1 MKETPP
7 VRINITL
14 YGASDETYARLCGNP
29 QGFTQVTRAI
39 RLLKE
44 AGISVKINCSLTP
57 YNADDLEGI
66 FEFCREEQLIIQATS
81 YMFPPLRRDAS
92 RVGQND
98 RFTSVEAAY
107 YSAKIESLL
116 NGEEAF
122 LERMEQKK
130 LEGLSVDSGDDC
142 LDMDNGQNEK
152 TGRQSTEG
160 DGIRCR
166 AGKCSFWVTWDGRFL
181 PCGMLPGENAPNV
194 FETGFD
200 EAWDQAETD
209 EFEMS
214 EDKVRVEETGEG
226 SLRITNLTDE
236 EIPCVRIF
244 YKFYMEEEQTY
255 VGGITYT
262 AKVTGLSAGGS
273 QTVTPSHYSSGNS
286 LVMMVRIYDTAQ

>member
-29 QGFTQVTRAI
+29 QGVTQVTRAI
-39 RLLKE
+39 RLLKG

-57 YNADDLEGI
+57 YNADD
-66 FEFCREEQLIIQATS
+66 
-81 YMFPPLRRDAS
+81 
-92 RVGQND
+92 
-98 RFTSVEAAY
+98 
-107 YSAKIESLL
+107 
-116 NGEEAF
+116 
-122 LERMEQKK
+122 

-200 EAWDQAETD
+200 EAWDQAKTD
-209 EFEMS
+209 AAAI
-214 EDKVRVEETGEG
+214 RLPVECSSCE
-226 SLRITNLTDE
+226 LKDQCRACAAMVLTE
-236 EIPCVRIF
+236 
-244 YKFYMEEEQTY
+244 
-255 VGGITYT
+255 
-262 AKVTGLSAGGS
+262 
-273 QTVTPSHYSSGNS
+273 SGNYHTVPEYRCRMAHEYPAACQQLADEIRRYRDEQKKS
-286 LVMMVRIYDTAQ
+286 